1 MEDIDD
7 YIEYDEMMQC
17 TKQNN
22 AGGYEIIRVA
32 VGVQTTDSR
41 LYYRTYLPASIQQVD
56 EQQFLTKEWAVR

>member
-22 AGGYEIIRVA
+22 AGGYEIIRGA

-41 LYYRTYLPASIQQVD
+41 LLELPTLKMGFAP
-56 EQQFLTKEWAVR
+56 